1 MACVCPCP
9 AQLTEALIEA
19 ADSVLHDGVSLQGPE
34 VSLLVSGLLPNGPVV
49 CVSDSSPF

>member
-1 MACVCPCP
+1 MAFVCPHP

-34 VSLLVSGLLPNGPVV
+34 VSLLASGLLPNGPVV